1 LETLSSFIQ
10 GACEDQPSLSSSGD
24 TLAAANTSHAA
35 SSTAASA
42 SIHASASA
50 QTCSLALTYS
60 ASVAESHLSEFSRA
74 FLDEDC
80 KDDAVDEAEWG
91 LDEVDEVDMLRDR
104 ERMSVMSLLLTFAFV
119 FTIADVELLFFFLSV
134 GPVAKILVEVA
145 LTRG

>member
-1 LETLSSFIQ
+1 LETLSSFLE
-10 GACEDQPSLSSSGD
+10 GACEDQPSPSSSGD

-60 ASVAESHLSEFSRA
+60 ASVAESHLSESSRA

-91 LDEVDEVDMLRDR
+91 LEEVDEIDMLRDR
-104 ERMSVMSLLLTFAFV
+104 ETMSVMSLLTFAFA
-119 FTIADVELLFFFLSV
+119 FTIAVVELLFFFLSV